1 MKGAAMFENDFFGKL
16 FDFNGDDE
24 LDSLEKSIALGAFA
38 QLMSDDNDD
47 DVDDDNDDDDDAD
60 DADDDF

>member
-38 QLMSDDNDD
+38 QLMSDDDA
-47 DVDDDNDDDDDAD
+47 DDDNDDDDDAD
-60 DADDDF
+60 DDF

>member
-1 MKGAAMFENDFFGKL
+1 MFENDLFGKL

-38 QLMSDDNDD
+38 QLMSDDDA
-47 DVDDDNDDDDDAD
+47 DDDNDDDDDAD
-60 DADDDF
+60 DDF

>member
-1 MKGAAMFENDFFGKL
+1 MFENDLFGKL

-47 DVDDDNDDDDDAD
+47 DVDDDNDDDDD
-60 DADDDF
+60 DF